1 MSDPQPDTRALS
13 GRLFEQ
19 TERRTHSIYS
29 YFSPLNASRDLR
41 EVFADPKLPLSLK
54 CSAVLATFANF
65 KFPLQFSAF
74 RSPIPRSAWN
84 EHFRVRLR
92 RVTAGVV
99 PTFWNQQEWFYTL
112 SVGPKSQSRYGSS
125 HIIYFVANSAVFEQ
139 QDEDGFAP
147 PLDSP
152 VVRFTLCHPFLQPEL
167 HDPSGIYL
175 FTKF

>member
-1 MSDPQPDTRALS
+1 MSNPQLDTRALS

-29 YFSPLNASRDLR
+29 RSGAPSDSKEMREMFS
-41 EVFADPKLPLSLK
+41 DPKLPLPLK
-54 CSAVLATFANF
+54 CSAVLAAFASLQ
-65 KFPLQFSAF
+65 FPLQFSAF

-84 EHFRVRLR
+84 EHFRLRLR
-92 RVTAGVV
+92 RTVAGVV
-99 PTFWNQQEWFYTL
+99 PTFLGQEEWFYTL
-112 SVGPKSQSRYGSS
+112 SVGPESQSRYGS
-125 HIIYFVANSAVFEQ
+125 HIIYFVANSAVLEQ

-167 HDPSGIYL
+167 HDPSGIYP